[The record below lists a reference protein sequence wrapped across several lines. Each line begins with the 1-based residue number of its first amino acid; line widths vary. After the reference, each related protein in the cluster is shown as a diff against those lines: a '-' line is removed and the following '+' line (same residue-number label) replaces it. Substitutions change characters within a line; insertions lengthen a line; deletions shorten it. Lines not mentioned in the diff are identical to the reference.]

1 MFKFKGW
8 GVCKHSSFLKF
19 EGKVREN
26 ILKIAKKIEANGG
39 KLYLVGGVA
48 RD

>member
-8 GVCKHSSFLKF
+8 GVCKHASFWQFRWKM
-19 EGKVREN
+19 REN

-48 RD
+48 RN